1 MKNKAAVARLFALY
15 LNSKASIGIG
25 AMIVFIAM
33 VLVAGI
39 AASVLIQTSNQLETQ
54 AMSTGQ
60 DTKEEVSCGIGVIQI
75 IGQYG
80 NRNISGTHYS
90 RFHNMSIMVTSRAG
104 GSAVNLDE
112 TIITIS
118 NGSKMCLL
126 KWNTTSFSS
135 APSGSG
141 IFSMTTLFDIGADDF
156 GIIVIEDADGSC
168 TDSNPVINK
177 GDKAILTVNLS
188 ACFNGLA
195 SREDI
200 DGMVIPEDGSPGVFL
215 FRTPGTTSKTV
226 VEFM

>member
-1 MKNKAAVARLFALY
+1 MRNKVAVGRLFVLY
-15 LNSKASIGIG
+15 LNGKASIGIG

-54 AMSTGQ
+54 AMTTGQ
-60 DTKEEVSCGIGVIQI
+60 DTRDEVSCGIGVIQI

-80 NRNISGTHYS
+80 NRNISGTYYS

-104 GSAVNLDE
+104 GSSVNLNE
-112 TIITIS
+112 TVITIS

-126 KWNTTSFSS
+126 KWDTSFAL
-135 APSGSG
+135 APSASG
-141 IFSMTTLFDIGADDF
+141 LFSTANMFDLGPDDF
-156 GIIVIEDADGSC
+156 GIIVIEDADDSC

-177 GDKAILTVNLS
+177 GDKVVITVNLS

-195 SREDI
+195 SREDV